1 MARSGQ
7 GGGWL
12 LMAVAPSLLLAS
24 ACTGPKVDRPA
35 RADLSIEAVHIK
47 GDGPPK
53 GPEGACWDK
62 DTTPAVIETVTEQVI
77 VSPEVRDAAGQIT
90 APATFRSETAQHMV
104 QDRQEVWFR
113 APCPEQMDVA
123 FLASLQRALKARG
136 LFGAAISGS
145 YDAATAEAVR
155 RFQAERGL
163 DSPRLSLAAAKELGL
178 IAVDIDRL

>member
-77 VSPEVRDAAGQIT
+77 VSPEVRDAAGQ
-90 APATFRSETAQHMV
+90 TAQHMV

>member
-1 MARSGQ
+1 MARNGH

-12 LMAVAPSLLLAS
+12 LVAAVLS
-24 ACTGPKVDRPA
+24 ACTGPAVDKPA
-35 RADLSIEAVHIK
+35 RADLSGELVHLK

-62 DTTPAVIETVTEQVI
+62 DTTPAVIETVTEQVL
-77 VSPEVRDAAGQIT
+77 VSPEARDAAGQIT
-90 APATFRSETAQHMV
+90 APATFRSKTAQHMV

-113 APCPEQMDVA
+113 APCPAQMDVA

-136 LFGAAISGS
+136 LYDAPISGL
-145 YDAATAEAVR
+145 YDDATAEAVR